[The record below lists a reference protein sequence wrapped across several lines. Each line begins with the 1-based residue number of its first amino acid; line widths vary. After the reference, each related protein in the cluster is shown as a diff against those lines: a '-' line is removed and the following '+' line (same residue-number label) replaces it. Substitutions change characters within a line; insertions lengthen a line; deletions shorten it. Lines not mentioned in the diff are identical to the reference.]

1 MTQALA
7 YGFPP
12 SSDNG
17 SNELQSYGHDANF
30 NVTHDSRPPSTL
42 SINMLNAA
50 VCQAPSSEPNGE
62 AAVRQNGGG
71 LQGQPMYHQ
80 DNAAISRPGNTEY
93 DNFLAITG
101 LGVKM
106 PSQGSESASR
116 LGLGN
121 ELDRLK
127 NQPNQGIPASLQDY
141 LNGMARPPSSGQ
153 ILNLQS
159 RLPPPVSNNMFHPEL
174 ALPPGSS
181 KEHQQNALGN
191 PGNYMPKNSL
201 QHTQPESTTVLPE
214 SGSNAVDEKK
224 DQPLPAPA
232 SDIQQLLFNISMP
245 QMNGVSDSGSHNS
258 NLKLNGMSPTAGGAT
273 IGDLLAAVQ
282 PQPAMVP
289 KMEPKN
295 AEPAATEAP
304 QSGVWSFL
312 SGDALTDSALRNGQD
327 TCR

>member
-42 SINMLNAA
+42 SVNMLNTADR
-50 VCQAPSSEPNGE
+50 QAPSSEPNVE

-106 PSQGSESASR
+106 ASQGSESASR
-116 LGLGN
+116 LSLGN

-127 NQPNQGIPASLQDY
+127 NQPNQGIPASLQEY

-153 ILNLQS
+153 ILNLHS

-174 ALPPGSS
+174 ALPPRSS
-181 KEHQQNALGN
+181 QEQQQNALGN
-191 PGNYMPKNSL
+191 LGNHVLNNNL
-201 QHTQPESTTVLPE
+201 QHTQPESTAVPPD

-232 SDIQQLLFNISMP
+232 SDIQQLLYNISMP
-245 QMNGVSDSGSHNS
+245 QMNGVSGSSSHTSILN
-258 NLKLNGMSPTAGGAT
+258 LNGMLPTAGGT
-273 IGDLLAAVQ
+273 SIGDVLAAVQ
-282 PQPAMVP
+282 PQPTMLP
-289 KMEPKN
+289 KTEPKN
-295 AEPAATEAP
+295 AEPATTEAP

-312 SGDALTDSALRNGQD
+312 SRDALTDSALGNW
-327 TCR
+327 